1 MELGIGPICRS
12 NYGDPQVPTSET
24 MLKKALGLLAVA
36 DLPQDVVKDILK
48 HKTDARTVCNMLV
61 YYASYHYDNK
71 TEVLKVTG
79 IIRELG
85 YENLATKLETDR
97 TNISITVEESGDFV
111 VRTPHDW
118 GYLREARKVAGS
130 QRLRGK
136 LGGKVVRFPA
146 ATQKEMMTILGIF
159 FQGEEASNDQGR
171 FYVAGSTWDEL
182 RKLRGEAPPQKSN
195 NGSGIRVVPW
205 GNDRVAAFTPYNA
218 NFIAAVK
225 GLRGRKWESKDRCW
239 SVPKGLID
247 DLKGLVSQHY
257 GVSL

>member
-1 MELGIGPICRS
+1 MTQSALTTPTANLFSKVYRLTATKCCVCRLSLRDSKSVELGIGPICRS

-146 ATQKEMMTILGIF
+146 ATQKEMMT
-159 FQGEEASNDQGR
+159 
-171 FYVAGSTWDEL
+171 
-182 RKLRGEAPPQKSN
+182 
-195 NGSGIRVVPW
+195 RV
-205 GNDRVAAFTPYNA
+205 
-218 NFIAAVK
+218 
-225 GLRGRKWESKDRCW
+225 S
-239 SVPKGLID
+239 
-247 DLKGLVSQHY
+247 SQ
-257 GVSL
+257 